1 MSVLFVEAIL
11 EQHFLDSGGGICRRC
26 GCGRWMQLSSV
37 DFLQAE
43 RVGNVTEM
51 QERRRTSLLLLLV
64 IFSRPSLGVLKTEI
78 GSGLPSWFVLSPVER
93 GGLQRWAAYAHSHS
107 FRTFS

>member
-1 MSVLFVEAIL
+1 
-11 EQHFLDSGGGICRRC
+11 
-26 GCGRWMQLSSV
+26 MQLSSV

-43 RVGNVTEM
+43 CVGNVAEM
-51 QERRRTSLLLLLV
+51 QERPGTSLLLLLV
-64 IFSRPSLGVLKTEI
+64 IFSPPSLEALESEI

-107 FRTFS
+107 FRTSFNPSHIAVVPCCLSLGSTIICVRNHLG

>member
-1 MSVLFVEAIL
+1 MEAIL
-11 EQHFLDSGGGICRRC
+11 EQHFLGSGGEICRRC

-64 IFSRPSLGVLKTEI
+64 IFSPQSPEVLETE
-78 GSGLPSWFVLSPVER
+78 SGFALPSWFVLSPVER
-93 GGLQRWAAYAHSHS
+93 GLQRWALHSHVLVC
-107 FRTFS
+107 